1 MASVAEGAIKRRGRA
16 LGVLA
21 LAVLAVLGCSRGD
34 DGPPLP
40 DSLRFAALGDHG
52 TGGSAQREVARQLG
66 LVHERQGLELVVLL
80 GDNFYPSGVP
90 DVHAPEWQSHF
101 EGVYDPASLPI
112 PFYAVAGNHDHK
124 QRIEAQ
130 VAYTFLSARWRMPA
144 RNYRFERRIAGRTI
158 GFFAIDTVALEQPFA
173 GYEDGLAWLEAAL
186 SASTADL
193 RIVFGHAPIW
203 ASPGRYGDNA
213 ELETRLAPVLREH
226 DVAIYLAGHE
236 HHLELQRPRDG
247 LTQVISGAGATN
259 RDVDPGENTRFA
271 SSRAGFFVFEIDED
285 DVRVQA
291 ISRDGALLFDEQL

>member
-1 MASVAEGAIKRRGRA
+1 MATVAENFIKRHGRTLA
-16 LGVLA
+16 ALA
-21 LAVLAVLGCSRGD
+21 LAVFALSGCSRDD
-34 DGPPLP
+34 DGPPP
-40 DSLRFAALGDHG
+40 ADSLRFAAIGDHG

-66 LVHERQGLELVVLL
+66 LVHERQGLDLVLLL
-80 GDNFYPSGVP
+80 GDSFYPAGVA
-90 DVHAPEWQSHF
+90 DVDAPEWQSHF
-101 EGVYDPASLPI
+101 EGVYDSASLPI

-124 QRIEAQ
+124 QRVEAQ
-130 VAYTFLSARWRMPA
+130 VAYTFRSARWRMPA
-144 RNYRFERRIAGRTI
+144 RHYRFERQIVGMTI
-158 GFFAIDTVALEQPFA
+158 GFFGIDTVALEQPFA
-173 GYEDGLAWLEAAL
+173 GYANGLSWLEAAL

-213 ELETRLAPVLREH
+213 KLEAALAPVLYEH

-291 ISRDGALLFDEQL
+291 ISRDGELLFDERL

>member
-1 MASVAEGAIKRRGRA
+1 
-16 LGVLA
+16 
-21 LAVLAVLGCSRGD
+21 
-34 DGPPLP
+34 
-40 DSLRFAALGDHG
+40 
-52 TGGSAQREVARQLG
+52 
-66 LVHERQGLELVVLL
+66 
-80 GDNFYPSGVP
+80 
-90 DVHAPEWQSHF
+90 
-101 EGVYDPASLPI
+101 
-112 PFYAVAGNHDHK
+112 
-124 QRIEAQ
+124 
-130 VAYTFLSARWRMPA
+130 MPA
-144 RNYRFERRIAGRTI
+144 RHYRFERQIVGMTI
-158 GFFAIDTVALEQPFA
+158 GFFGIDTVALEQPFA
-173 GYEDGLAWLEAAL
+173 GYANGLSWLEAAL

-213 ELETRLAPVLREH
+213 KLEAALAPVLYEH

-291 ISRDGALLFDEQL
+291 ISRDGELLEAQEEFVGVRAFLEADDGAQFRQHLSVRRIGVAFDGRVDPVDLERF